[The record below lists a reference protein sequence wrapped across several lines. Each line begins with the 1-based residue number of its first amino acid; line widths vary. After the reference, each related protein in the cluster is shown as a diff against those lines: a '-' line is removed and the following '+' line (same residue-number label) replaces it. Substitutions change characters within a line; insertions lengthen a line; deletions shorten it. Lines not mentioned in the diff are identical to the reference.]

1 MEEEAAHI
9 SKGLPLLLRE
19 GPHLTVS
26 IRRAGEVEGSFDDLG
41 FGGVER
47 PDEVPTP
54 VQRSR
59 QPCFG
64 RRWWRWFGH
73 GVDRVRDVS
82 RARSDA
88 RRGGSESISK
98 RRSRWGPTT

>member
-41 FGGVER
+41 LGGVER
-47 PDEVPTP
+47 PAEVPPP

-59 QPCFG
+59 QTCCG
-64 RRWWRWFGH
+64 RRRWRGFGPA
-73 GVDRVRDVS
+73 VDRKGVGRGRSVS
-82 RARSDA
+82 VSVDI
-88 RRGGSESISK
+88 GGLRTIK
-98 RRSRWGPTT
+98 KKK